1 MTTPLT
7 PDEILAKQIYLKDIG
22 TSLSDFKEVK
32 KGDKKYFILGSGNFG
47 YAEKMIGKDNKP
59 YAVKK
64 LDINSKKF
72 NMRDF
77 HRETK
82 ISIQLNH
89 ENFVKFYGYFK
100 DKENI
105 TKFKEIKEDQFKKKW
120 GNSTEE
126 EIKKNLE
133 KLTKE
138 KKLTEERKKK
148 RLEELEEDLSF
159 RNETKD
165 KDIYCLVLEF
175 VPHGSLEDYINKY
188 KEVYLNKK
196 KEGCLNKGDYVP
208 LAQDIVIKFLEQ
220 SLSALRYLHS
230 KKIVHRDIKLDNMLL
245 DENDNIKISDLGIA
259 ARFQEEDD
267 SPDNLDEEL
276 TAHCTR
282 VGRRDFVSPE
292 IKKGINY
299 DYRCDIYSLGLTMLY
314 LMLEDKPTIFIK
326 NPFTKENEA
335 VLKGGIFDK
344 LSSYNEY
351 LIKLIKRML
360 NDDINYR
367 PTSSQCYD
375 ELEKIK
381 NIIKNPDDEL
391 DKIYLKNK
399 DEPGKRKK
407 NAIKVIIPPN
417 KNVSNQPKLTP
428 QLNYGYSADFSNP
441 YMMSQS
447 QGPYGYGY
455 SQSTQIASQYPSQ
468 YYLMGGYAYPNQNQY
483 YQNFSKN
490 SSLASVIQ
498 CLSYCFKDYELTNF
512 KFCCQN
518 SHYFSYDIVNMIERV
533 NTNCC
538 GINFLMSLQTFRN
551 KASNFIQN
559 FKGTEEIEPIWVYFG
574 LCNYIN
580 NEFRNNNSICPNT
593 IYRDFKEL
601 EEVPKSRFPRVYQTI
616 ETFKKDYHSNF
627 VNNFYYILLDLIKCP
642 NCDCVLNAEIKD
654 GRGVSSF
661 IPLLGILI
669 DKVSNLLDNY
679 ISKQSNS
686 NFVYRCS
693 NCNYNGPGKNEVGFL
708 NTPKYLLFSFEGEKE
723 IKTLDDTLDLTNY
736 SLVKNGKNKYNLLS
750 FITNENDRYKAYIKN
765 DKGVWCSY
773 NEENAMEEDVLIIK
787 CNVIP
792 YIVIYEKE

>member
-1 MTTPLT
+1 MTTPHT
-7 PDEILAKQIYLKDIG
+7 PDEILKNQIYLKDIG

-32 KGDKKYFILGSGNFG
+32 KGDKNYFILGSGNFG

-64 LDINSKKF
+64 LDIHSKKF

-82 ISIQLNH
+82 ISIQLDH

-105 TKFKEIKEDQFKKKW
+105 QKFKEIKEDQFKKKW
-120 GNSTEE
+120 KNLTEE
-126 EIKKNLE
+126 QIKKNWE
-133 KLTKE
+133 ELTKQ
-138 KKLTEERKKK
+138 KKLTEQRKKK
-148 RLEELEEDLSF
+148 KMEELEEDLSH

-165 KDIYCLVLEF
+165 KEIYCLVLEF
-175 VPHGSLEDYINKY
+175 VPHGSLEDYINNY
-188 KEVYLNKK
+188 KKD
-196 KEGCLNKGDYVP
+196 CLSKGDYVP
-208 LAQDIVIKFLEQ
+208 LSQDIVIKFLEQ

-267 SPDNLDEEL
+267 SPDELDEEL

-282 VGRRDFVSPE
+282 VGRIDFICPE

-314 LMLEDKPTIFIK
+314 LMLKDKPKEIVNI
-326 NPFTKENEA
+326 PQTKENEA
-335 VLKGGIFDK
+335 ILKKAIYDK
-344 LSSYNEY
+344 LSCYNQY

-381 NIIKNPDDEL
+381 DIIKNPDDEL
-391 DKIYLKNK
+391 AKIYLQNKN
-399 DEPGKRKK
+399 EPGKRIR
-407 NAIKVIIPPN
+407 NDIKVIIPPK
-417 KNVSNQPKLTP
+417 KNCSNQSGQTP
-428 QLNYGYSADFSNP
+428 QLNYGYSADYSNP
-441 YMMSQS
+441 YMMSQG
-447 QGPYGYGY
+447 QGMYGYGYGYGY
-455 SQSTQIASQYPSQ
+455 SQSTQMTSQGPSQ
-468 YYLMGGYAYPNQNQY
+468 NYSMGGYPYPNQY

-518 SHYFSYDIVNMIERV
+518 PNFFSYDIVNMIERV
-533 NTNCC
+533 NTNCS
-538 GINFLMSLQTFRN
+538 GINFLMSLQTFRI
-551 KASNFIQN
+551 KASNFIQS

-580 NEFRNNNSICPNT
+580 NEFRNNNSVCPNI
-593 IYRDFKEL
+593 IYRDFIEM
-601 EEVPKSRFPRVYQTI
+601 EEVPKSRFPTVYRII

-654 GRGVSSF
+654 GQGVSSF

-686 NFVYRCS
+686 NFVYQCT
-693 NCNYNGPGKNEVGFL
+693 NCNYRGPGKNEVGFL

-736 SLVKNGKNKYNLLS
+736 SLIKNEKNKYNLLS
-750 FITNENDRYKAYIKN
+750 YITNENNRYKAYIKN
-765 DKGVWCSY
+765 NNGVWCSY
-773 NEENAMEEDVLIIK
+773 NEENVKEEDVLIIK
-787 CNVIP
+787 TNVIP
-792 YIVIYEKE
+792 YIAIYEKA

>member
-7 PDEILAKQIYLKDIG
+7 PDEILTKQIYLKDIG

-32 KGDKKYFILGSGNFG
+32 KGDKNYFILGSGNFG

-64 LDINSKKF
+64 LEIHSQKF
-72 NMRDF
+72 KDKDF

-82 ISIQLNH
+82 ISIQLDH
-89 ENFVKFYGYFK
+89 QNFVKFYGFFK

-105 TKFKEIKEDQFKKKW
+105 AKFKEIKEDQIKKK
-120 GNSTEE
+120 
-126 EIKKNLE
+126 KKP
-133 KLTKE
+133 
-138 KKLTEERKKK
+138 KK
-148 RLEELEEDLSF
+148 EDLIF

-165 KDIYCLVLEF
+165 IDIYCLVMEF
-175 VPHGSLEDYINKY
+175 APHGSLEDYIKKY
-188 KEVYLNKK
+188 KEDCFK
-196 KEGCLNKGDYVP
+196 KGDYVP
-208 LAQDIVIKFLEQ
+208 LSQDIVIKFLEQ
-220 SLSALRYLHS
+220 SLSALKYLHS

-267 SPDNLDEEL
+267 SPDELDEDL
-276 TAHCTR
+276 TAHCTQ
-282 VGRRDFVSPE
+282 VGRIDFVCPE
-292 IKKGINY
+292 IRKGINY
-299 DYRCDIYSLGLTMLY
+299 DYRCDIYSLGLAMLC
-314 LMLEDKPTIFIK
+314 LMLKDKPMIVVK
-326 NPFTKENEA
+326 NPETKEFEA
-335 VLKGGIFDK
+335 KLKEGIFEK

-381 NIIKNPDDEL
+381 DIIKNPDDEL
-391 DKIYLKNK
+391 AKIYLKNK
-399 DEPGKRKK
+399 NEPGKRKK
-407 NAIKVIIPPN
+407 NEIKVIIPEK
-417 KNVSNQPKLTP
+417 KNCSNQPKKTP
-428 QLNYGYSADFSNP
+428 QLNYGYSADYSNP
-441 YMMSQS
+441 YMMSQG
-447 QGPYGYGY
+447 QGLYGYGY
-455 SQSTQIASQYPSQ
+455 SQSTQITSQGPSQ
-468 YYLMGGYAYPNQNQY
+468 YYSMGGYAYYPNQY

-518 SHYFSYDIVNMIERV
+518 PNFFSYDIVNMIESV
-533 NTNCC
+533 NTNCSN
-538 GINFLMSLQTFRN
+538 INFLMSLQTFRN
-551 KASNFIQN
+551 KASNFIQR
-559 FKGTEEIEPIWVYFG
+559 FKGTEEIEPIWAYFE
-574 LCNYIN
+574 LCSYIN
-580 NEFRNNNSICPNT
+580 KEFRINNSICPNI

-616 ETFKKDYHSNF
+616 ETFKMDYHSNF

-642 NCDCVLNAEIKD
+642 ECDCVLNAEIKD
-654 GRGVSSF
+654 GQGVSSF

-679 ISKQSNS
+679 LSKQLNS
-686 NFVYRCS
+686 NFVYQCT
-693 NCNYNGPGKNEVGFL
+693 NCNYRGPGKNEVGFL
-708 NTPKYLLFSFEGEKE
+708 NTPKYLLFDFEGEKE

-736 SLVKNGKNKYNLLS
+736 SLIKNEKNKYNLLS
-750 FITNENDRYKAYIKN
+750 FITKENDRYKAYIKN

-773 NEENAMEEDVLIIK
+773 NEENIKEEDVLIVK

-792 YIVIYEKE
+792 YIAIYEKA